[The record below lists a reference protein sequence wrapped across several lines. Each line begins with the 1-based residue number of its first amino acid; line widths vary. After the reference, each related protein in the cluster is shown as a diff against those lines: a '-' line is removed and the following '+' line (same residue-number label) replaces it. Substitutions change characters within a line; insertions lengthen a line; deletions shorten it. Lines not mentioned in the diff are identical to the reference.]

1 MGLTPKQRKFA
12 ERIVSG
18 MNPSEAYRAA
28 YDCAR
33 MKPATVAT
41 QAQRLMRHPNIAPMI
56 EQGFEAAAKSA
67 VWSRETALR
76 RLEAVNLETYERLTE
91 TGREGGLDRAASDAF
106 FKSLDRLEAMA
117 GGEAPRGPVVLD
129 DIPEES

>member
-12 ERIVSG
+12 DGIVG
-18 MNPSEAYRAA
+18 GLNPSEAYRAA
-28 YDCAR
+28 YDCSR
-33 MKPATVAT
+33 MRPATVAT
-41 QAQRLMRHPNIAPMI
+41 EAQRLMVNPNVAPII
-56 EQGFEAAAKSA
+56 ERGFEAAAKSA

-76 RLEAVNLETYERLTE
+76 RLEAVNLDTYRRITE
-91 TGREGGLDRAASDAF
+91 TGRESALDRAASDAF

-117 GGEAPRGPVVLD
+117 GGGDARGPVVVD